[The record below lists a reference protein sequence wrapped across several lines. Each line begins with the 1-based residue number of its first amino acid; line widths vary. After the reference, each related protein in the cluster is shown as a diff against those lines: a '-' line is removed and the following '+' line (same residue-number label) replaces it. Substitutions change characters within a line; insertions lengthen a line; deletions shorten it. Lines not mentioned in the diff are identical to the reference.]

1 MEKEKIKYKSFF
13 SHLKKTYSYA
23 SKREKIYLFL
33 FLLNALFMCG
43 VNIIVPVISAKQIV
57 YLTDSMWK
65 ELIFITLILF
75 TSEMTRNFLMY
86 IGNKLIGLYYLGVK
100 SKLQIKLASETLKI
114 KTEVMN
120 ENSSSM
126 FSERMGQ
133 DVNSMT
139 DIFISLIHYVTSFI
153 TGVGVLI
160 AVLFLNKIIFVL
172 YVVFVIALCFTEYYR
187 AEKLEE
193 IRKENRKISE
203 EVSGFST
210 ELVRGSKDIK
220 LLNAEESFISR
231 TRKEVE
237 KLNKSDFDQS
247 IASAKFRLV
256 NGSLWDLLDLFIMA
270 VGVLFLINNRISISS
285 MLVIFNY
292 RWQIITISYDI
303 QDLIES
309 IKKYTVSSERVFD
322 IIDGVKF
329 KKERFGKTHLN
340 KLKGHIEFK
349 NVYFNY
355 KNGDD
360 VLKDISFKINPNET
374 VSFVGKSGSGKSTI
388 FNLISKLYTSK
399 KGEVLLD
406 GININKLDKDVV
418 RGNISVISQNPYI
431 FNMSIKDNLKVV
443 KEDASDDEII
453 SACKMAALHDYI
465 VSLKDGYDTI
475 VGESGVT
482 LSGGQRQ
489 RLAIAR
495 ALIQNTEIIL
505 FDEATSAL
513 DNETQGKIQDA
524 INNMQGIY
532 TILIIAHRLSTVI
545 NADKIFLIDDGKVS
559 AVGTHAEL
567 LEKSEI
573 YKKLYNLELKK

>member
-1 MEKEKIKYKSFF
+1 MKKEKIKYKSFF

-23 SKREKIYLFL
+23 SKKEKIYLVL

-57 YLTDSMWK
+57 YLTDSLWS
-65 ELIFITLILF
+65 ELIFITIILF
-75 TSEMTRNFLMY
+75 ACEMTRNFLMY
-86 IGNKLIGLYYLGVK
+86 MGNKLIGLYYLGVK
-100 SKLQIKLASETLKI
+100 SKLQLKLAEETLKI

-133 DVNSMT
+133 DVTSMT

-160 AVLFLNKIIFVL
+160 AVLFLNRTIFVL
-172 YVVFVIALCFTEYYR
+172 YVVFVIALCLTEYLR

-220 LLNAEESFISR
+220 LLNAENSFISR
-231 TRKEVE
+231 TKKEVDR
-237 KLNKSDFDQS
+237 LNKSDYNQS
-247 IASAKFRLV
+247 IASSKFRLV
-256 NGSLWDLLDLFIMA
+256 NATLWDSLDLFIVI
-270 VGVLFLINNRISISS
+270 VGVMFLISKRISISS

-292 RWQIITISYDI
+292 RWQIITISYDV

-309 IKKYTVSSERVFD
+309 IKKYMVSSERVFD
-322 IIDGVKF
+322 IIDGIKF
-329 KKERFGKTHLN
+329 KKEKFGKTHLS

-349 NVYFNY
+349 NVSFNY

-360 VLKDISFKINPNET
+360 VLKDINFKINPNET
-374 VSFVGKSGSGKSTI
+374 VSFVGKSGSGKTTL

-399 KGEVLLD
+399 KGEILLD
-406 GININKLDKDVV
+406 EVNINKLDKETV
-418 RGNISVISQNPYI
+418 RSNISVISQNPYI

-443 KEDASDDEII
+443 KENASDDEII

-465 VSLKDGYDTI
+465 MGLKDGYDTI

-513 DNETQGKIQDA
+513 DNEIQGKIQDA

-532 TILIIAHRLSTVI
+532 TILIIAHRFSTVVG
-545 NADKIFLIDDGKVS
+545 ADKIVVVDDGKV
-559 AVGTHAEL
+559 VGIGTHEEL
-567 LEKSEI
+567 LKNNDI
-573 YKKLYNLELKK
+573 YKKLYELELKK

>member
-1 MEKEKIKYKSFF
+1 MKKEKIKYKSFF

-23 SKREKIYLFL
+23 SKKEKIYLFL

-43 VNIIVPVISAKQIV
+43 VNIIVPVISARQIV
-57 YLTDSMWK
+57 YLTDSMWS

-75 TSEMTRNFLMY
+75 ASEMTRNFLMY

-100 SKLQIKLASETLKI
+100 SKLQIKLAEETLKI

-160 AVLFLNKIIFVL
+160 AVLFLNKTIFVL
-172 YVVFVIALCFTEYYR
+172 YVIFVIALCFTEYYR

-220 LLNAEESFISR
+220 LLNAEDSFISR
-231 TRKEVE
+231 TKKEVE
-237 KLNKSDFDQS
+237 KLNKSDYMQS
-247 IASAKFRLV
+247 IASAKFRLI
-256 NGSLWDLLDLFIMA
+256 NGSLWDSLDLFIMV
-270 VGVLFLINNRISISS
+270 VGVLFLINNKISISS

-322 IIDGVKF
+322 IIDGIKF
-329 KKERFGKTHLN
+329 KKEKFGKTHFN

-349 NVYFNY
+349 NVSFNY
-355 KNGDD
+355 KTGDD
-360 VLKDISFKINPNET
+360 VLKEISFKINPNET
-374 VSFVGKSGSGKSTI
+374 VSFVGKSGSGKTTI
-388 FNLISKLYTSK
+388 FNLISKLYYSK
-399 KGEVLLD
+399 KGEILLD
-406 GININKLDKDVV
+406 EININKLDKDVI

-443 KEDASDDEII
+443 KEDATDDEII

-532 TILIIAHRLSTVI
+532 TILIIAHRLSTVM
-545 NADKIFLIDDGKVS
+545 NADKIFLIDDGKVA
-559 AVGTHAEL
+559 AVGTHSEL
-567 LEKSEI
+567 LKKSDI
-573 YKKLYNLELKK
+573 YRKLYEMELKK

>member
-1 MEKEKIKYKSFF
+1 MKKEKIKYKSFF

-23 SKREKIYLFL
+23 SKKEKVYLFL

-57 YLTDSMWK
+57 YLTDSLWS
-65 ELIFITLILF
+65 ELIFITIILF
-75 TSEMTRNFLMY
+75 TSEMTRNYLMY

-100 SKLQIKLASETLKI
+100 SKLQIKLAEETLKI

-120 ENSSSM
+120 EKSSSM

-160 AVLFLNKIIFVL
+160 AVLFLNKTIFVL
-172 YVVFVIALCFTEYYR
+172 YIVFVIALCITEYYR
-187 AEKLEE
+187 SERLEE

-210 ELVRGSKDIK
+210 ELVRGAKDIK
-220 LLNAEESFISR
+220 LLNAENSFISK
-231 TRKEVE
+231 TKKEVE
-237 KLNKSDFDQS
+237 RLNKSEYIQS
-247 IASAKFRLV
+247 MASSKFRLV
-256 NGSLWDLLDLFIMA
+256 NATLWDSLDLFIII
-270 VGVLFLINNRISISS
+270 VGVLFLINNKISISS

-292 RWQIITISYDI
+292 RWQIITISYNID
-303 QDLIES
+303 DLIES

-322 IIDGVKF
+322 IIDGIKF
-329 KKERFGKTHLN
+329 RKEKFGKTHIN
-340 KLKGHIEFK
+340 KLKGHIEFNK
-349 NVYFNY
+349 VTFNY

-360 VLKDISFKINPNET
+360 VLRNISFKIKPNET
-374 VSFVGKSGSGKSTI
+374 VSFVGKSGSGKTTI
-388 FNLISKLYTSK
+388 FNLISKLYSAK
-399 KGEVLLD
+399 KGEILLD
-406 GININKLDKDVV
+406 GININKLEKDVI

-431 FNMSIKDNLKVV
+431 FNMSIRDNLKVV
-443 KEDASDDEII
+443 KQDVTDDEII
-453 SACKMAALHDYI
+453 SACKMAALHDFI
-465 VSLKDGYDTI
+465 TNLKDGYDTV

-532 TILIIAHRLSTVI
+532 TILIIAHRLSTVM
-545 NADKIFLIDDGKVS
+545 NSDKIFLIDDGMVS
-559 AVGTHAEL
+559 DVGTHEEL
-567 LEKSEI
+567 LKKSDI
-573 YKKLYNLELKK
+573 YKKLYEMELKK

>member
-1 MEKEKIKYKSFF
+1 MKKEKIKYKSFF

-23 SKREKIYLFL
+23 SKKEKIYLFL

-43 VNIIVPVISAKQIV
+43 VNIIVPVISARQIV
-57 YLTDSMWK
+57 YLTDSMWS

-75 TSEMTRNFLMY
+75 ASEMTRNFLMY

-100 SKLQIKLASETLKI
+100 SKLQIKLAEETLKI

-160 AVLFLNKIIFVL
+160 AVLFLNKTIFVL
-172 YVVFVIALCFTEYYR
+172 YVIFVIALCFTEYYR

-220 LLNAEESFISR
+220 LLNAEDSFISR
-231 TRKEVE
+231 TKKEVE
-237 KLNKSDFDQS
+237 KLNKSDYMQS
-247 IASAKFRLV
+247 IASAKFRLI
-256 NGSLWDLLDLFIMA
+256 NGSLWDSLDLFIMV
-270 VGVLFLINNRISISS
+270 VGVLFLINNKISISS

-322 IIDGVKF
+322 IIDGIKF
-329 KKERFGKTHLN
+329 KKEKFGKTHFN
-340 KLKGHIEFK
+340 KLKGYIEFK
-349 NVYFNY
+349 NVFFNY

-374 VSFVGKSGSGKSTI
+374 VSFVGKSGSGKTTI
-388 FNLISKLYTSK
+388 FNLISKLYYSK
-399 KGEVLLD
+399 KGEILLD
-406 GININKLDKDVV
+406 EININKLDKDVI

-443 KEDASDDEII
+443 KEDATDDEII

-465 VSLKDGYDTI
+465 VSLKDGYDTV

-532 TILIIAHRLSTVI
+532 TILIIAHRLSTVM
-545 NADKIFLIDDGKVS
+545 NADKIFLIDDGKVA
-559 AVGTHAEL
+559 AVGTHSEL
-567 LEKSEI
+567 LKKSDI
-573 YKKLYNLELKK
+573 YRKLYEMELKK

>member
-1 MEKEKIKYKSFF
+1 
-13 SHLKKTYSYA
+13 
-23 SKREKIYLFL
+23 
-33 FLLNALFMCG
+33 MCG

-57 YLTDSMWK
+57 YLTDSLWS
-65 ELIFITLILF
+65 ELIFITIILF
-75 TSEMTRNFLMY
+75 ACEMTRNFLMY

-100 SKLQIKLASETLKI
+100 SKLQLKLAEETLKI

-133 DVNSMT
+133 DVTSMT

-153 TGVGVLI
+153 TSVGVLI
-160 AVLFLNKIIFVL
+160 AVLFLNRTIFVL
-172 YVVFVIALCFTEYYR
+172 YVVFVIALCLTEYLR

-220 LLNAEESFISR
+220 LLNAENSFISR
-231 TRKEVE
+231 TKKEVD
-237 KLNKSDFDQS
+237 KLNKSDYNQS
-247 IASAKFRLV
+247 IASSKFRLV
-256 NGSLWDLLDLFIMA
+256 NGTLWDSLDLFIVI
-270 VGVLFLINNRISISS
+270 VGVMFLISKKISISS

-292 RWQIITISYDI
+292 RWQIITISYDV

-322 IIDGVKF
+322 IIDGIKF
-329 KKERFGKTHLN
+329 KKEKFGKTHLS

-349 NVYFNY
+349 NVSFNY

-360 VLKDISFKINPNET
+360 VLKDINFKINPNET
-374 VSFVGKSGSGKSTI
+374 VSFVGKSGSGKTTI

-399 KGEVLLD
+399 KGEILLD
-406 GININKLDKDVV
+406 GVNINKLDKETV
-418 RGNISVISQNPYI
+418 RSNISVISQNPYI

-443 KEDASDDEII
+443 KENASDDEII

-465 VSLKDGYDTI
+465 VSL
-475 VGESGVT
+475 
-482 LSGGQRQ
+482 
-489 RLAIAR
+489 
-495 ALIQNTEIIL
+495 
-505 FDEATSAL
+505 
-513 DNETQGKIQDA
+513 
-524 INNMQGIY
+524 
-532 TILIIAHRLSTVI
+532 
-545 NADKIFLIDDGKVS
+545 
-559 AVGTHAEL
+559 
-567 LEKSEI
+567 
-573 YKKLYNLELKK
+573 

>member
-1 MEKEKIKYKSFF
+1 MKKEKIKYKSFF
-13 SHLKKTYSYA
+13 SHLRKTYSYA
-23 SKREKIYLFL
+23 SKKEKIYLVL

-57 YLTDSMWK
+57 YLTDSLWS
-65 ELIFITLILF
+65 ELIFITIILF
-75 TSEMTRNFLMY
+75 ACEMTRNFLMY
-86 IGNKLIGLYYLGVK
+86 MGNKLIGLYYLGVK
-100 SKLQIKLASETLKI
+100 SKLQLKLAEETLKI

-133 DVNSMT
+133 DVTSMT

-160 AVLFLNKIIFVL
+160 AVLFLNRTIFVL
-172 YVVFVIALCFTEYYR
+172 YVVFVIALCLTEYLR

-220 LLNAEESFISR
+220 LLNAENSFISR
-231 TRKEVE
+231 TKKEVD
-237 KLNKSDFDQS
+237 KLNKSDYNQS
-247 IASAKFRLV
+247 IASSKFRLV
-256 NGSLWDLLDLFIMA
+256 NATLWDSLDLFIVI
-270 VGVLFLINNRISISS
+270 VGVMFLISKRISISS

-292 RWQIITISYDI
+292 RWQIITISYDV

-309 IKKYTVSSERVFD
+309 IKKYMVSSERVFD
-322 IIDGVKF
+322 IIDGIKF
-329 KKERFGKTHLN
+329 KKEKFGKTHLS

-349 NVYFNY
+349 NVSFNY

-360 VLKDISFKINPNET
+360 VLKDINFKINPNET
-374 VSFVGKSGSGKSTI
+374 VSFVGKSGSGKTTI

-399 KGEVLLD
+399 EGEILLD
-406 GININKLDKDVV
+406 EVNINKLDKETV
-418 RGNISVISQNPYI
+418 RSNISVISQNPYI

-443 KEDASDDEII
+443 KENASDDEII

-532 TILIIAHRLSTVI
+532 TILIIAHRFSTVVG
-545 NADKIFLIDDGKVS
+545 ADKIVVVDDGKV
-559 AVGTHAEL
+559 VGIGTHEEL
-567 LEKSEI
+567 LKNNDI
-573 YKKLYNLELKK
+573 YKKLYELELKK

>member
-1 MEKEKIKYKSFF
+1 MKKEKIKYKSFF
-13 SHLKKTYSYA
+13 SHLKKTYGYA
-23 SKREKIYLFL
+23 SKREKVYLFL

-57 YLTDSMWK
+57 YLTDSLWN

-75 TSEMTRNFLMY
+75 VSEMTRNFLMY

-100 SKLQIKLASETLKI
+100 SKLQIKLAEETLKI

-139 DIFISLIHYVTSFI
+139 DNFISLIHYVTSFI

-160 AVLFLNKIIFVL
+160 AVLFLNKTIFVL
-172 YVVFVIALCFTEYYR
+172 YVVFVIALCLTEYYR
-187 AEKLEE
+187 AERLEE

-231 TRKEVE
+231 TRKEVDR
-237 KLNKSDFDQS
+237 LNKSDYDQS
-247 IASAKFRLV
+247 IASAKFRFV
-256 NGSLWDLLDLFIMA
+256 NGSLCIIA
-270 VGVLFLINNRISISS
+270 VGVLFLINNKISISS

-329 KKERFGKTHLN
+329 KKEKFGKTHLN
-340 KLKGHIEFK
+340 KLKGYIEFK
-349 NVYFNY
+349 NVSFNY

-360 VLKDISFKINPNET
+360 VLKNINFKINPNET
-374 VSFVGKSGSGKSTI
+374 VSFVGKSGSGKTTI
-388 FNLISKLYTSK
+388 FNLVSKLYTSK

-406 GININKLDKDVV
+406 GININKLDKDVI

-443 KEDASDDEII
+443 REDASDDEII

-532 TILIIAHRLSTVI
+532 TIIIIAHRLSTVM
-545 NADKIFLIDDGKVS
+545 NTDKIFLIDDGKVS

-567 LEKSEI
+567 LEKSDI
-573 YKKLYNLELKK
+573 YKKLYEMELKK